1 MLVTVYVKKIRPV
14 PEGNTSFFIL
24 NVFSN
29 QITQM
34 WKCRKSIFA
43 YWGPTWGSL
52 VDRLYQIIEAQA
64 LGSWLTLEII
74 TTGKE
79 LVWWRE
85 WMQCVNAAEESIS
98 AVLCFGFLASLSSQ
112 MHRLLFPEVLEILWL
127 LLRASLRVGRPVV
140 WPNTVVLLWTAG
152 KCLLLLPQKICPEY
166 SLPNLWSIRTGR
178 PVFQSWWSAAP
189 RSPCE
194 GPEGVRRL

>member
-1 MLVTVYVKKIRPV
+1 MHVVLYLGRERKIKRTTLKCDV
-14 PEGNTSFFIL
+14 GNSVCEKNKASSRGKYIFFIL

-34 WKCRKSIFA
+34 WKCRKLVFA

-112 MHRLLFPEVLEILWL
+112 SIDFFF
-127 LLRASLRVGRPVV
+127 
-140 WPNTVVLLWTAG
+140 
-152 KCLLLLPQKICPEY
+152 QKFWKSCGY
-166 SLPNLWSIRTGR
+166 CW
-178 PVFQSWWSAAP
+178 
-189 RSPCE
+189 
-194 GPEGVRRL
+194 GPHWG